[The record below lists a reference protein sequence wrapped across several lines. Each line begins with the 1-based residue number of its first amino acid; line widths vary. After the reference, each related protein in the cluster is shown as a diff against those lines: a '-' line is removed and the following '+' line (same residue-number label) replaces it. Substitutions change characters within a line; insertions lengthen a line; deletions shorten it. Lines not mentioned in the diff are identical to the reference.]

1 MMGMEEIEKW
11 LEGQSQLF
19 LVLAAIILFS
29 LGLSIGCLIQSC
41 WSMVL
46 AALLQDKSK
55 KKHTVMSYLHHAS
68 LDILQS
74 SNGNTNKSD
83 GKRSTDLSKVDA
95 KKWCQDFGVEALTA
109 YAFSTENWHRDEKE
123 IQVLMSLFIKYA
135 ESFREEAMKRNI
147 RVKIISTG
155 TADHYC
161 SRASC
166 AGVSV
171 LFVLT
176 RCLCDTDFGRL
187 PQAVQ
192 TAVRGLEECS
202 AKNTGFLVNF
212 CLSYGAHGEIVQAV
226 QRLCMKVQ
234 NGEMT
239 VDAISEETVT
249 EELLVGPPD
258 CLIRTSGEFRLS
270 NFLLWQMAYTELF
283 FVDKYWPQLTKQDL
297 EEVLLEYVHR
307 QRRFGA

>member
-1 MMGMEEIEKW
+1 
-11 LEGQSQLF
+11 
-19 LVLAAIILFS
+19 
-29 LGLSIGCLIQSC
+29 
-41 WSMVL
+41 
-46 AALLQDKSK
+46 
-55 KKHTVMSYLHHAS
+55 MSYLHHAS

-95 KKWCQDFGVEALTA
+95 KKLPKHIAVIMDGNRRFGREVHNDPLQGHWNGMQTFIDFIQWCQDFGVEALTA

-147 RVKIISTG
+147 RVKIIS
-155 TADHYC
+155 
-161 SRASC
+161 
-166 AGVSV
+166 
-171 LFVLT
+171 
-176 RCLCDTDFGRL
+176 TDFGRL